1 MNKAVRAA
9 YLRPS
14 PLGISVSGF
23 AVICFL
29 SGSPPPEFAQSVG
42 NIDSTK
48 SRDWVPGA
56 IDHAQNMR
64 LFKDAD
70 QGSQATPNI
79 IPKLEVDCDASGN
92 VATFQ
97 PGVATVTAHNAFF
110 KNMGTN
116 GRTCFTCHQPQ
127 DGWTISAA
135 SARARFDASGGKD
148 PLFRLVDGASC
159 PSADVSTPEAKRQAY
174 SLLIDKGLIRIGI
187 TAGAAVLNTL

>member
-1 MNKAVRAA
+1 MREVRCASHLNRSLIGLVASSLAFACFTGRISPASAQNAGPVDPKQSADWAA
-9 YLRPS
+9 
-14 PLGISVSGF
+14 
-23 AVICFL
+23 
-29 SGSPPPEFAQSVG
+29 
-42 NIDSTK
+42 
-48 SRDWVPGA
+48 GA
-56 IDHAQNMR
+56 IAHAQQMR
-64 LFKDAD
+64 RFKDSD

-79 IPKLEVDCDASGN
+79 IPNLEVDCDARGN

-97 PGVATVTAHNAFF
+97 PGAATVTAHNAFF